1 MKKML
6 EYSFRIVCSQKSDK
20 YSTMRFSQFKTTLT
34 EALKTNISAEH
45 LEGMKDLIAR
55 RIRELP
61 DDESTAKALQEI
73 EDMLQHLVSGGSRIG
88 SIGKEI
94 LSVEDDAVK
103 DAKKVLA
110 RLVLSIAEEVNATPE
125 QKTEFFELWK
135 TNQLVNV
142 SAILDPE
149 NRGVSLNF
157 SDVFTSYGDGQN
169 PLITEFV
176 NEVMGVSE
184 LGMGRGEFGL
194 NVLSKSIGV
203 SKGGKKDDEGGGKK
217 GDLQIT
223 LDGKTF
229 QVELK
234 TEQGGAARFGDQE
247 VRPAEGF
254 ESAAIDLNNYVKKH
268 KSYKGIGFTLS
279 GSGMNL
285 NQAIKFHQVIPNPDK
300 SKFLGLVRNC
310 LSLIF
315 GNIKG
320 GRKEHLMRLKRN
332 VNEIMAAVEVGDNGG
347 AAQAYS
353 QASFN
358 FYMSRKH
365 DDGVLYTNLNNKT
378 FVYYDDAAQLLAAGL
393 RFHASTPYISA
404 TKDPVRAVYPQIS
417 VQSTTFGGQAAQKE
431 LKQMSKGK
439 APIAAPDF
447 NERLANWATSL
458 ANRRGVN
465 NQRVI
470 NGMAINAMKM
480 IQQKKSSED
489 IIAELERLYPQL
501 APKIKTKKV
510 SPAQSAQTT
519 PPAQKPPVQAPV
531 AAPVAPPSTMQQPQ
545 TAV

>member
-1 MKKML
+1 MR
-6 EYSFRIVCSQKSDK
+6 FRQFKIVETLKTTVSSDK
-20 YSTMRFSQFKTTLT
+20 LDG
-34 EALKTNISAEH
+34 L
-45 LEGMKDLIAR
+45 KDLIAR

-61 DDESTAKALQEI
+61 DDENTAKALQEI
-73 EDMLQHLVSGGSRIG
+73 EDMLQHISAGGRMG
-88 SIGKEI
+88 SISKE
-94 LSVEDDAVK
+94 LLAVQDDAVS

-110 RLVLSIAEEVNATPE
+110 RLVLSIAEEFSVTQE
-125 QKTEFFELWK
+125 QKTEFFNLWK
-135 TNQLVNV
+135 KDQIVNV
-142 SAILDPE
+142 ATLLNPD
-149 NRGVSLNF
+149 NRGVAISFADAFNG
-157 SDVFTSYGDGQN
+157 YGQN

-176 NEVMGVSE
+176 DEVMTVSE

-194 NVLSKSIGV
+194 NVLSKSIAV

-254 ESAAIDLNNYVKKH
+254 ESAAIELNNFVKKH
-268 KSYKGIGFTLS
+268 KAYKTVGFTLS

-285 NQAIKFHQVIPNPDK
+285 NQAIKFHQVIPSSDK
-300 SKFLGLVRNC
+300 GRFLGLVRNC

-315 GNIKG
+315 GNIQG
-320 GRKEHLMRLKRN
+320 GRKEHRMRLKNN
-332 VNEIMAAVEVGDNGG
+332 VNEIMSAVEVGDNGA

-404 TKDPVRAVYPQIS
+404 TKDPVRSVYPQIS

-439 APIAAPDF
+439 APLSAPDF
-447 NERLANWATSL
+447 NQKLAGWATSL
-458 ANRRGVN
+458 ANRRGVT
-465 NQRVI
+465 NQRII
-470 NGMAINAMKM
+470 NGMAVNAMKM
-480 IQQKKSSED
+480 IQQKMSSDD

-501 APKIKTKKV
+501 APKIKTGVVK
-510 SPAQSAQTT
+510 
-519 PPAQKPPVQAPV
+519 QAPAAQPAPQPAPQPAV
-531 AAPVAPPSTMQQPQ
+531 AAQNTAPQPV
-545 TAV
+545 

>member
-1 MKKML
+1 
-6 EYSFRIVCSQKSDK
+6 
-20 YSTMRFSQFKTTLT
+20 MRFKEFKTTLL
-34 EALKTNISAEH
+34 EALKTDVSADH

-55 RIRELP
+55 RIRSLP
-61 DDESTAKALQEI
+61 DDEATAKALQEI
-73 EDMLQHLVSGGSRIG
+73 EDMLQHLGTKGGRIS

-94 LSVEDDAVK
+94 LEVDDDAVK

-125 QKTEFFELWK
+125 QKAEFFELWK
-135 TNQLVNV
+135 SNQLVNIA
-142 SAILDPE
+142 AILDPD
-149 NRGVSLNF
+149 NRGVSLKF
-157 SDVFTSYGDGQN
+157 TDVFTQYGEGLN

-176 NEVMGVSE
+176 NEVMNVSE

-194 NVLSKSIGV
+194 NVLSKSVGV
-203 SKGGKKDDEGGGKK
+203 SKGGKKEDGEGGAKK
-217 GDLQIT
+217 GDLQVN
-223 LDGKTF
+223 LDGKTY

-254 ESAAIDLNNYVKKH
+254 ESAAIALNNYVKKH
-268 KSYKGIGFTLS
+268 KSYKEIGFTLS

-285 NQAIKFHQVIPNPDK
+285 NQAIKFHQVVSPADK
-300 SKFLGLVRNC
+300 TKFLGLVRSC

-320 GRKEHLMRLKRN
+320 GRKEHLIRLKRN
-332 VNEIMAAVEVGDNGG
+332 VNEIMAAIEVGDNGG

-365 DDGVLYTNLNNKT
+365 DDGVLYCNLNTKS

-393 RFHASTPYISA
+393 RFHAKAAPYISA
-404 TKDPVRAVYPQIS
+404 TKDPVRSVYPQLS

-431 LKQMSKGK
+431 LKQISKGK
-439 APIAAPDF
+439 APTVAPDF
-447 NERLANWATSL
+447 SERLASWATSL

-470 NGMAINAMKM
+470 NGMTLSAMKM
-480 IQQKKSSED
+480 IQQKMSSEE

-501 APKIKTKKV
+501 APTVKTKKV
-510 SPAQSAQTT
+510 QPQQSAQTA
-519 PPAQKPPVQAPV
+519 PPMQKPPTAAPV
-531 AAPVAPPSTMQQPQ
+531 AAPATTPSTMQQPQ